1 MKKLFQTTS
10 LVSVLNVSDLTE
22 ALTWYGTWLGE
33 PDETLMDG
41 MAEWRIADNAWLQ
54 LVRLASI
61 ASRSKW
67 RIADNAWLQLDAT
80 GETVTPSAAIIGVDD
95 LAACRTALLEAG
107 IAVGEI
113 QDWEVVLSCDLHDP
127 DGNKISLAQ
136 IISQQ

>member
-22 ALTWYGTWLGE
+22 ALIWYSAWLGE
-33 PDETLMDG
+33 PDETPMDG
-41 MAEWRIADNAWLQ
+41 MAE
-54 LVRLASI
+54 
-61 ASRSKW
+61 W

-95 LAACRTALLEAG
+95 LAVYRTALLETG

-136 IISQQ
+136 IIHQ

>member
-1 MKKLFQTTS
+1 MKKPFQTTS

-22 ALTWYGTWLGE
+22 ALTWYGAWLGE
-33 PDETLMDG
+33 PDETPMDG
-41 MAEWRIADNAWLQ
+41 MA
-54 LVRLASI
+54 
-61 ASRSKW
+61 KW
-67 RIADNAWLQLDAT
+67 RIADNAWLQLNVTA
-80 GETVTPSAAIIGVDD
+80 ETVKPSAAIIGVDD
-95 LAACRTALLEAG
+95 LVACRTALLETG

>member
-22 ALTWYGTWLGE
+22 ALTWYGAWLGE
-33 PDETLMDG
+33 PDETPMDG

-54 LVRLASI
+54 LDASE
-61 ASRSKW
+61 
-67 RIADNAWLQLDAT
+67 
-80 GETVTPSAAIIGVDD
+80 GAAHPAAVVIGVDD

>member
-54 LVRLASI
+54 LDASE
-61 ASRSKW
+61 
-67 RIADNAWLQLDAT
+67 
-80 GETVTPSAAIIGVDD
+80 GAAHPAAVVIGVNDV
-95 LAACRTALLEAG
+95 AACRAALLTAG
-107 IAVGEI
+107 IAAGDIV
-113 QDWEVVLSCDLHDP
+113 DWEVVLCCDLHDP
-127 DGNKISLAQ
+127 DGNRISLAQ
-136 IISQQ
+136 VIG

>member
-22 ALTWYGTWLGE
+22 ALTWYGAWLGKH
-33 PDETLMDG
+33 DETLMDG
-41 MAEWRIADNAWLQ
+41 MAE
-54 LVRLASI
+54 
-61 ASRSKW
+61 W

-95 LAACRTALLEAG
+95 LAVYRTALLETG